1 MPELYVVPGHPCPNG
16 PSDTDIV
23 IYGYVPSTALAV
35 VGTVIFGL
43 YAVFAFWLMVRPRRA
58 GAILII
64 FGVMFEAVGFIMRAL
79 SSQVRWLAS
88 LGVPHY
94 LRVVA

>member
-1 MPELYVVPGHPCPNG
+1 
-16 PSDTDIV
+16 
-23 IYGYVPSTALAV
+23 
-35 VGTVIFGL
+35 
-43 YAVFAFWLMVRPRRA
+43 MVRPRRA

-88 LGVPHY
+88 LGFPTIY
-94 LRVVA
+94 EW